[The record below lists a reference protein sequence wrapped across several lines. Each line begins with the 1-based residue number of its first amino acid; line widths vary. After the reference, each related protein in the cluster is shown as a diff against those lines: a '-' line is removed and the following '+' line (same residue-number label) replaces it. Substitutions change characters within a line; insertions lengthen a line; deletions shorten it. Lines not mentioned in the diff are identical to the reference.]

1 MARFRRIMLSD
12 ILKWGAKR
20 PDRSGPPSSAS
31 ATRDEPVLV
40 SKGLPK
46 FLAALTQQS
55 SPVLLD
61 FGPVIGTNVEHFGER
76 LGCKL
81 FIEDLLAD
89 IERHTKAGTLD
100 QLPASFDK
108 RFRHGEASVDGILC
122 WDVFDF
128 LDKHAAPALA
138 RQIVRMLK
146 PGGIVMSFFCSSPVE
161 NATFTKYEIVD
172 DTSLRHRHHP
182 GIGGPKRVLQNRDI
196 IRMFEGLNVLDSFLL
211 KTNTREMLLRRTGS
225 VEARPDAKPEPKAGA
240 K

>member
-1 MARFRRIMLSD
+1 MLSD
-12 ILKWGAKR
+12 ILKWGGKR
-20 PDRSGPPSSAS
+20 PDRSADSSSAEI
-31 ATRDEPVLV
+31 TRDEPVLV

-46 FLAALTQQS
+46 FLAALTQQPF
-55 SPVLLD
+55 PVLLD

-100 QLPASFDK
+100 GLPASFEK
-108 RFRHGEASVDGILC
+108 RFRHADASVDGILC

-128 LDKHAAPALA
+128 LDKNASPALA

-146 PGGIVMSFFCSSPVE
+146 PGGIVMGFFCSTAVE
-161 NATFTKYEIVD
+161 NASFTKFEIVD
-172 DTSLRHRHHP
+172 DTSLRHRHHA
-182 GIGGPKRVLQNRDI
+182 GIGGAKRVLQNRDI

-211 KTNTREMLLRRTGS
+211 KSNTREMLLRRS
-225 VEARPDAKPEPKAGA
+225 GA
-240 K
+240 PA

>member
-1 MARFRRIMLSD
+1 MLGD
-12 ILKWGAKR
+12 ILKWGGKR
-20 PDRSGPPSSAS
+20 PDRPGATPSDSVA
-31 ATRDEPVLV
+31 RDEPVLV

-46 FLAALTQQS
+46 FLTALTQQS

-89 IERHTKAGTLD
+89 IERHRKAGTID
-100 QLPASFDK
+100 QLPASFEK
-108 RFRHGEASVDGILC
+108 RFRHGDGTVDGILC

-128 LDKHAAPALA
+128 LDKNAATALA

-146 PGGIVMSFFCSSPVE
+146 PGGIVMGFFCSSAVE

-182 GIGGPKRVLQNRDI
+182 GNGGAKRVLQNRDI
-196 IRMFEGLNVLDSFLL
+196 IRMFEGLNVSDSFLL
-211 KTNTREMLLRRTGS
+211 KTNTREMLLRRT
-225 VEARPDAKPEPKAGA
+225 A
-240 K
+240 